1 MPHPACHD
9 DPLTLQM
16 CLRETYEE
24 EEEVLKLLASQPE
37 VVALQQTSALNFLA
51 SEDNSVPVSV
61 CVRMEY
67 LAA

>member
-1 MPHPACHD
+1 
-9 DPLTLQM
+9 M
-16 CLRETYEE
+16 CLLETYEE

-61 CVRMEY
+61 CVRMEC